1 MNPREMPFPKN
12 PQCDGSAKQ
21 ITKGFR
27 QYMGFNG
34 TTPAIPVMASSGKP
48 TSLASM
54 AGKVG
59 MYRWAICAMLFVAT
73 TINYMDRQVLGI
85 LAPILQSKLGWN
97 DIQYGYIVTAFI
109 AAYAIGVLAFGA
121 VIDRIG
127 TRLGYS
133 LSMAIWSLAAMGHAL
148 VHTPFGFGVA
158 RASLGLG
165 EAGNFTSAIKTVAEW
180 FPSRERALATGIFNS
195 GSNIGA
201 IIAPLCV
208 PWIAIHYGW
217 RPVFILTGMCG
228 LPWIAIWLAAYRK
241 PRQHPHLSK
250 AELSYIESDAPEPQT
265 RIPWFSLFH
274 YRQTWAFVLAK
285 GLTDPMWWFFL
296 YWLPKFLYTKHGLS
310 LGQLGLPLVVIYAFS
325 DCGSIFGGWLS
336 SHFIKIGWTVNR
348 ARKTAMLIF
357 ALSVTPIILASKVSS
372 LWGAVAIISV
382 ACASHQ
388 AWSANMYT
396 TGSDMFP
403 RRAVASIVGI
413 GTCVGGIFGM
423 FIASFTGFILQA
435 THSYFSIFCFVGFI
449 YLFALL
455 ILSILAPKLEPAGID
470 LPLKA

>member
-1 MNPREMPFPKN
+1 
-12 PQCDGSAKQ
+12 
-21 ITKGFR
+21 
-27 QYMGFNG
+27 MGFNG

-165 EAGNFTSAIKTVAEW
+165 EAGNFPSAIKTVAEW

>member
-165 EAGNFTSAIKTVAEW
+165 EAGNFPSAIKTVAEW

>member
-1 MNPREMPFPKN
+1 
-12 PQCDGSAKQ
+12 
-21 ITKGFR
+21 
-27 QYMGFNG
+27 MGFNG

-165 EAGNFTSAIKTVAEW
+165 EAGNFPSAIKTVAEW

-208 PWIAIHYGW
+208 PWIAIHFGW